1 MSSSRNV
8 QFTPPPS
15 PPSPT
20 ASFFDVSDEE
30 EDEYNTIAHATSKKG
45 VRLLFSKSKVYV
57 HPTPSS
63 KDNIPGFIA
72 IVQQKPLPSSQNN
85 ASSSSSKPDPSSY
98 LLAWVPESALGDAY
112 DTYVKVDLSEDETPR
127 QKYLVP
133 ALPET
138 TTFKDPIGLYAF
150 AVPLSQVYS
159 LLVRPPSL
167 GWWFGSLVI
176 NTRAGDSF
184 PALFFHDSECES
196 TILQKKRRTRE
207 TFDPFGEDGSIFWG
221 GDEVLRWL
229 RNYADVQRSTVD
241 NTVYLINPS
250 EEDQIS
256 FGKKIIVDGSRK
268 SHEEPAQAQKSG
280 PAPHDAGMDPF
291 MKAIKETRWKVLES
305 LSKIT
310 TFTRRTANEIADN
323 PIIPPQVRRLLRTP
337 EIQTLQEEFDS
348 ARIYLARWAM
358 SISEQSEKERNQR
371 IWTAQDVL
379 EMENSSVGD
388 FEILDLEMGNMSLKE
403 RRKTVTLEE
412 WKGFFDQRTG
422 RLQLTADEVKERIFH
437 GGLDPNDGVRKEAWL
452 FLLEVYPWD
461 STHDDR
467 QALMNSR
474 RDEYIRLKGA
484 WWERMVEGDSTA
496 EQQEWWKEQRNRI
509 EKDVHR
515 TDRTIPLFA
524 GEDIPH
530 PDPDSPFADV
540 GTNVHLEQMKDMLL
554 TYNEYNKDLGYVQGM
569 SDLLAPIYAV
579 MQDDAVAFWAFV
591 NFMTRMERNFLRDQ
605 SGMRAQLLTL
615 DHLVQLMDPQLYLHL
630 QSADST
636 NFFFFFRMLL
646 VWYKREFEWA
656 GVLRLW
662 ETLWS
667 DYLSSNFHLFIAL
680 AILEKHR
687 DVIMEHLKHFD
698 EVLKYINELSNTMDL
713 LPILTRAEALF
724 HRFGRAV
731 EAIDKK
737 NNFPAPSKQ
746 GQLQQRKSTSESQS
760 QSDQNNN
767 SKGKIPERPTNT
779 ASGTLASA
787 SASSSKPGDKPS
799 AQVIS
804 TELRDLFRKDVF
816 WNQQTNDSVAAGAGA
831 KP

>member
-1 MSSSRNV
+1 MTGSRNV

-15 PPSPT
+15 PPSPS
-20 ASFFDVSDEE
+20 ASFFDVSDED
-30 EDEYNTIAHATSKKG
+30 EDEYSTIAHSASKKG

-57 HPTPSS
+57 HPTPSA

-72 IVQQKPLPSSQNN
+72 LVQQKPLPPPYSEISSE
-85 ASSSSSKPDPSSY
+85 SSNKPDLSSY

-112 DTYVKVDLSEDETPR
+112 STYVKVDLSEDDSPPR

-133 ALPET
+133 ALPAT

-150 AVPLSQVYS
+150 AVPLSQIYS
-159 LLVRPPSL
+159 LLIRPPSL

-176 NTRAGDSF
+176 NSRAGDSF

-196 TILQKKRRTRE
+196 TILQKKKRTRD
-207 TFDPFGEDGSIFWG
+207 TFDPFGEDGNIFWG

-229 RNYADVQRSTVD
+229 RKYVDVEHSNVD
-241 NTVYLINPS
+241 SAVYLINPS

-256 FGKKIIVDGSRK
+256 FGKAQLDDGSVVK
-268 SHEEPAQAQKSG
+268 SQEQAIPAASRGG
-280 PAPHDAGMDPF
+280 PAHEAGMDPF
-291 MKAIKETRWKVLES
+291 MKAIKETRWKVLEQ

-310 TFTRRTANEIADN
+310 TFTRRAANEIADN
-323 PIIPPQVRRLLRTP
+323 PRLPPQVRRLLKTP
-337 EIQTLQEEFDS
+337 EIQTLQDEFDS

-358 SISEQSEKERNQR
+358 SISEQSERERNQR
-371 IWTAQDVL
+371 IWTAKDAL

-388 FEILDLEMGNMSLKE
+388 FEILDLETGNMSINE
-403 RRKTVTLEE
+403 RRKTVTLKE
-412 WKGFFDQRTG
+412 WESFFDPQTG
-422 RLQLTADEVKERIFH
+422 RLILTVDEAKERIFH
-437 GGLDPNDGVRKEAWL
+437 GGLDPNDGARKEAWL

-461 STHDDR
+461 SSSDER
-467 QALMNSR
+467 QALMNSK

-484 WWERMVEGDSTA
+484 WWERMVEGDSTP

-554 TYNEYNKDLGYVQGM
+554 TYNEYNPDLGYVQGM
-569 SDLLAPIYAV
+569 SDLLAPLYAV

-591 NFMTRMERNFLRDQ
+591 GFMNRMERNFLRDQ
-605 SGMRAQLLTL
+605 SGMRSQLLTL

-646 VWYKREFEWA
+646 VWYKREFEWVD
-656 GVLRLW
+656 VLRLW

-667 DYLSSNFHLFIAL
+667 DYLTSNFHLFIAL

-687 DVIMEHLKHFD
+687 DVIMDHLKQFD
-698 EVLKYINELSNTMDL
+698 EVLKYINELSNTMEL
-713 LPILTRAEALF
+713 VPILTRAESLF
-724 HRFGRAV
+724 HRFGRSI

-737 NNFPAPSKQ
+737 NNFPVPSV
-746 GQLQQRKSTSESQS
+746 QQRKPAQS
-760 QSDQNNN
+760 QPNPND
-767 SKGKIPERPTNT
+767 KGKSPERPSQLAAGSSTAVST
-779 ASGTLASA
+779 ASNSN
-787 SASSSKPGDKPS
+787 PGDKPDTK
-799 AQVIS
+799 VIS
-804 TELRDLFRKDVF
+804 PELRELFRKDVF
-816 WNQQTNDSVAAGAGA
+816 WNDQNPKLNPNPTSDSKSE